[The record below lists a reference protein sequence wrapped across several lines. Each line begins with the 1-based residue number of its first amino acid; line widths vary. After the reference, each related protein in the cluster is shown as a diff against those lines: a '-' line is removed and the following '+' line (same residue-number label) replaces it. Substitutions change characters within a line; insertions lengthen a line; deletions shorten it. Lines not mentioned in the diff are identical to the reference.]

1 MDLDVVGIL
10 IGLFGGLSLFL
21 YGMGQMTDALKQA
34 TGKGL
39 RNVLARLT
47 TNRFSGVF
55 SGAFVTTLTQSSSV
69 TTVLLVGFVSAGL
82 MTLQQTVGVIMG
94 ANIGSTVTAQIIAF
108 DISRY
113 SLLILAVG
121 FAVSALSRDK
131 RISQYGLMVM
141 GLGMVFFGM
150 GLMSQSTYPL
160 RSYPPFIDLMGK
172 MDNPALGILVGAV
185 FTALV
190 QSSAATTGILIVL
203 ISQGVITL
211 EAGIV
216 LAFGAN
222 IGTCVTALLA
232 SVGKP
237 RQALQVAL
245 VHILFNVI
253 GVLIWIPLIGYL
265 AEFVRAISPT
275 YPDLPTAER
284 IAREA
289 PRELANAHTFFNVA
303 NTILLIGFVGPLSRL
318 VQRLAPAPPRLE
330 PKLIQPKFIDP
341 VYLGTPDLALQQ
353 IRHEIGRI
361 GRRVVDMMEAAPLIV
376 MHGRP
381 DRMEVIVTMAGELE
395 QLYDHIVAY
404 SRELG
409 GKEISESQSH
419 SLQTLLEI
427 GNYLMSTADIVETSF
442 VSMSEEVRENRLEVS
457 PGTRLKLQQLF
468 EAVSL
473 AMRLS
478 LKALEE
484 EKLEEAR
491 RVIEM
496 KETVDE
502 LANQTIDRLGERLLA
517 NEPNRIILFR
527 IQNEI
532 VNQTKRIYYL
542 AKRIA
547 KAILSEEANHM
558 SQFQRNTGGEK
569 K

>member
-1 MDLDVVGIL
+1 
-10 IGLFGGLSLFL
+10 
-21 YGMGQMTDALKQA
+21 MGQMTDALKQA

-113 SLLILAVG
+113 SLLILAIG

-265 AEFVRAISPT
+265 AEFVRTISPS

-303 NTILLIGFVGPLSRL
+303 NT
-318 VQRLAPAPPRLE
+318 
-330 PKLIQPKFIDP
+330 
-341 VYLGTPDLALQQ
+341 
-353 IRHEIGRI
+353 
-361 GRRVVDMMEAAPLIV
+361 
-376 MHGRP
+376 
-381 DRMEVIVTMAGELE
+381 
-395 QLYDHIVAY
+395 
-404 SRELG
+404 
-409 GKEISESQSH
+409 
-419 SLQTLLEI
+419 
-427 GNYLMSTADIVETSF
+427 
-442 VSMSEEVRENRLEVS
+442 
-457 PGTRLKLQQLF
+457 
-468 EAVSL
+468 
-473 AMRLS
+473 
-478 LKALEE
+478 
-484 EKLEEAR
+484 
-491 RVIEM
+491 
-496 KETVDE
+496 
-502 LANQTIDRLGERLLA
+502 
-517 NEPNRIILFR
+517 
-527 IQNEI
+527 
-532 VNQTKRIYYL
+532 
-542 AKRIA
+542 
-547 KAILSEEANHM
+547 
-558 SQFQRNTGGEK
+558 
-569 K
+569 